1 MGSKAEHLVTL
12 IVVMGS
18 KAEHLV
24 TLIVMGSKA
33 EHLVT
38 LIVVGGGVPG
48 VACCIVVMRCTRVH
62 RRGAHQQQEWSL
74 IKAGEE
80 LNLIVRGS

>member
-12 IVVMGS
+12 IVVS
-18 KAEHLV
+18 
-24 TLIVMGSKA
+24 
-33 EHLVT
+33 
-38 LIVVGGGVPG
+38 GGDGG
-48 VACCIVVMRCTRVH
+48 YL
-62 RRGAHQQQEWSL
+62 RGAHQQQEWSL